1 LYPLLGDHICCTT
14 FFQEAV
20 SCTTLLHS
28 LLFLPL
34 HFCIVPHAAS
44 FATIPLPTRSHFCHH
59 TFTSC
64 SRRYVCYLFSKQPVL
79 RWPLTSS

>member
-28 LLFLPL
+28 LPFLP
-34 HFCIVPHAAS
+34 
-44 FATIPLPTRSHFCHH
+44 SHF
-59 TFTSC
+59 
-64 SRRYVCYLFSKQPVL
+64 YILFKAL
-79 RWPLTSS
+79 RLLPFQ